1 MRSLSAWLLS
11 TVIGGVMA
19 LPDLE
24 DHLATHGV
32 DPGVS
37 SQLIQNGWTS
47 QNFSVIVDSLAGFTD
62 ELWSE
67 LSETPLPLVQR
78 SNLKSAWQHLQ
89 PEAVPPGR
97 DSPVGASASNVGVP
111 QEGSWAESFAPKIQS
126 STVAKLKKQF
136 LADYPSEVLTPETMP
151 STRLLSLAHHQH
163 SKQEYRWIPW
173 KFRMTQAR
181 LEDMMIY
188 QRPKVPKIEGLQLHQ
203 LIWDEPPSL
212 DINNQGMGV
221 NAIRNM
227 LDVHNTALALVG
239 SCHLQR
245 LRSYS
250 LKFMGF
256 MTQRLDGD
264 SGLRHPNVLE
274 AQAADKA
281 LWQLIHDLVLDQQFS
296 LDNAIH
302 EVTHLRSDMASLLQP
317 RPKIQ
322 TKTQSSF
329 PPSMPTGSAKGRG
342 KSKGKGKQAGKKGDS
357 GSRPTWITEATVQ
370 GKRQQLCM
378 QFQSGKCQKGDSCRF
393 QHLCAYPLATG
404 QACAQAHSAFD
415 HQQQPH

>member
-1 MRSLSAWLLS
+1 
-11 TVIGGVMA
+11 
-19 LPDLE
+19 
-24 DHLATHGV
+24 
-32 DPGVS
+32 
-37 SQLIQNGWTS
+37 
-47 QNFSVIVDSLAGFTD
+47 
-62 ELWSE
+62 
-67 LSETPLPLVQR
+67 
-78 SNLKSAWQHLQ
+78 
-89 PEAVPPGR
+89 
-97 DSPVGASASNVGVP
+97 
-111 QEGSWAESFAPKIQS
+111 
-126 STVAKLKKQF
+126 
-136 LADYPSEVLTPETMP
+136 
-151 STRLLSLAHHQH
+151 
-163 SKQEYRWIPW
+163 
-173 KFRMTQAR
+173 MTQAR

-212 DINNQGMGV
+212 DINSQGMGV

-302 EVTHLRSDMASLLQP
+302 EVTHCD
-317 RPKIQ
+317 Q
-322 TKTQSSF
+322 TW
-329 PPSMPTGSAKGRG
+329 PLCYNPDRR
-342 KSKGKGKQAGKKGDS
+342 
-357 GSRPTWITEATVQ
+357 SRPSHNLHLRPVCLRDLQ
-370 GKRQQLCM
+370 KDVVSQRKRQI
-378 QFQSGKCQKGDSCRF
+378 SWQKG
-393 QHLCAYPLATG
+393 
-404 QACAQAHSAFD
+404 
-415 HQQQPH
+415 

>member
-1 MRSLSAWLLS
+1 MSCKLVRR
-11 TVIGGVMA
+11 
-19 LPDLE
+19 
-24 DHLATHGV
+24 HQQR
-32 DPGVS
+32 VS
-37 SQLIQNGWTS
+37 RKKARGQ
-47 QNFSVIVDSLAGFTD
+47 
-62 ELWSE
+62 
-67 LSETPLPLVQR
+67 
-78 SNLKSAWQHLQ
+78 K
-89 PEAVPPGR
+89 
-97 DSPVGASASNVGVP
+97 
-111 QEGSWAESFAPKIQS
+111 SFAPKIQP

-136 LADYPSEVLTPETMP
+136 LVDYPSEVLTPETMP

-163 SKQEYRWIPW
+163 GKQEYRWIPW

-181 LEDMMIY
+181 LEDMVIY

-227 LDVHNTALALVG
+227 LDVHNIALALVG

-245 LRSYS
+245 LRAYS
-250 LKFMGF
+250 LKFMSY
-256 MTQRLDGD
+256 MTQRLEGD
-264 SGLRHPNVLE
+264 SGLRLPNVLE

-281 LWQLIHDLVLDQQFS
+281 LWQLIHDLVLDQQFT

-317 RPKIQ
+317 RPKV
-322 TKTQSSF
+322 TSK
-329 PPSMPTGSAKGRG
+329 PSPVPHPGAPIPTAKGRG
-342 KSKGKGKQAGKKGDS
+342 KSKGKGKQTGKKGES
-357 GSRPTWITEATVQ
+357 PSRPTWITEVTIQ

-378 QFQSGKCQKGDSCRF
+378 QFQTGKCQKGDTCRF
-393 QHLCAYPLATG
+393 QHLCAYPLASG
-404 QACAQAHSAFD
+404 QACGQPHSAFD